1 MARRTLAL
9 LGLAV
14 LLAGCGRGATAV
26 APLAAARTESA
37 AEGADSTAIAPSASE
52 DADSTS
58 AIPLPASEDADSTS
72 AILLPA
78 SEDVDSTP
86 IAPSAS
92 EGADSAPAIAPSAS
106 SDADSAPATS
116 TPDAYAVLTIDA
128 LGARP
133 YGGGLI
139 EIIDTLET
147 TDSFTRYLIA
157 YPSDGLTIYGYMNVP
172 HVGDNFPV
180 ALVLHGYIDPDE
192 YETVAYTRRYA
203 DALAEAG
210 YFVIHP
216 NFRNYPPSD
225 SGPDPFRIGYAF
237 DVLNLIAIIREQSQD
252 PLGTLRRADADAI
265 YLWGHSMG
273 GGVALRVLTVNPAPY
288 LRAAVLYGSMSGDEA
303 QNYGRIRQWAG
314 SERARFELGASS
326 EQLAAISPAAHLD
339 RIEAAVAVHHSE
351 ADDVVPVAWSHQLCD
366 ALATL
371 HVAGEIPHAPECHF
385 YEAQP
390 HTFRGDGDA
399 LFVERTIEFFGRN

>member
-1 MARRTLAL
+1 MRLRLRA
-9 LGLAV
+9 LGLLLV
-14 LLAGCGRGATAV
+14 LLLVACGGRAAGVA
-26 APLAAARTESA
+26 APLATEDA
-37 AEGADSTAIAPSASE
+37 GPTAGQQGGEEEVTRLAPSAEPSPQP
-52 DADSTS
+52 SPTGRGS
-58 AIPLPASEDADSTS
+58 AEPSPTGGGS
-72 AILLPA
+72 A
-78 SEDVDSTP
+78 TP
-86 IAPSAS
+86 
-92 EGADSAPAIAPSAS
+92 
-106 SDADSAPATS
+106 
-116 TPDAYAVLTIDA
+116 TPDPYAPLTIDA
-128 LGARP
+128 LAARA

-139 EIIDTLET
+139 EIVDTLET
-147 TDSFTRYLIA
+147 TATFARYLIK

-172 HVGDNFPV
+172 HEGDNFPV

-210 YFVIHP
+210 YFVVHP

-225 SGPDPFRIGYAF
+225 SGPDPFRTGYAI
-237 DVLNLIAIIREQSQD
+237 DVLNLVAIIREQSQD
-252 PLGTLRRADADAI
+252 PLGTLRRADAEAI
-265 YLWGHSMG
+265 HLWGHSMG

-314 SERARFELGASS
+314 SARARFELGASPAM
-326 EQLAAISPAAHLD
+326 LAAISPFTHLD
-339 RIEAAVAVHHSE
+339 RVEAAVAVHHSE

-366 ALATL
+366 SLSALSA
-371 HVAGEIPHAPECHF
+371 AAEIPHAPVCHF

-399 LFVERTIEFFGRN
+399 RFMERTIEFFERH

>member
-26 APLAAARTESA
+26 APLAAAPTESA

-58 AIPLPASEDADSTS
+58 AIPLPAAEA
-72 AILLPA
+72 
-78 SEDVDSTP
+78 
-86 IAPSAS
+86 
-92 EGADSAPAIAPSAS
+92 
-106 SDADSAPATS
+106 ADSAPATS

-314 SERARFELGASS
+314 SERARFELGASP